1 MSKSFLLL
9 PAVLL
14 LAITSTPSSGRMSQ
28 EAAPAPAAAAVKNP
42 VKPTADSQ
50 AKAKKLYSL
59 DCSMCHNDNG
69 NGKSDLAKDM
79 QLKLSDWTDPKSL
92 AAKSDKELFDLIRSG
107 KDKMPAEAEGRAK
120 DDEIW
125 NLVIYI
131 RSLSKNQ
138 PAAEAAPAAAPTN

>member
-14 LAITSTPSSGRMSQ
+14 LAITPTPSSGRMSQ
-28 EAAPAPAAAAVKNP
+28 EAAPAPAAAAAKNP
-42 VKPTADSQ
+42 VKSTAESQ

-59 DCSMCHNDNG
+59 DCAMCHNDNG

-138 PAAEAAPAAAPTN
+138 PAPATAPAN